1 MLHDGGGERSQTV
14 AALGS
19 LIEDLQQR
27 GYTFDTVTSGD
38 PGAFALAPGD
48 ARAACPG

>member
-14 AALGS
+14 KALGS

-27 GYTFDTVTSGD
+27 GYTFDTVTT
-38 PGAFALAPGD
+38 AIQAPSPWH
-48 ARAACPG
+48 RATA